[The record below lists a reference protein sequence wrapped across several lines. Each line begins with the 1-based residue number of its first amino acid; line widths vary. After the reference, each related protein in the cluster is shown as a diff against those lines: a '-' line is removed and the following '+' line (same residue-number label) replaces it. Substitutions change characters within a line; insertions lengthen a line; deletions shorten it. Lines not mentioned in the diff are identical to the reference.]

1 MSSSDSYSNAF
12 RKRLIKNKGA
22 VLGLVVIFVAFFL
35 AVFAYLIAPDHS
47 PNANKMTVEIGGEK
61 PGYTIR
67 FLKIKNE
74 SNSEKTSFFAWLL
87 NGKDESYSLLP
98 IVSTKEKLDSVVVEK
113 YVDEGV

>member
-1 MSSSDSYSNAF
+1 MSSPDSYSNAF
-12 RKRLIKNKGA
+12 RTRLFKNKGA
-22 VLGLVVIFVAFFL
+22 VFGLVVIFFAFFL
-35 AVFAYLIAPDHS
+35 SVFAYLIAPDHS

-74 SNSEKTSFFAWLL
+74 SNTEKISFFAWLL

-98 IVSTKEKLDSVVVEK
+98 IVSAKKK
-113 YVDEGV
+113 VD